1 MVLIRI
7 QEQEI
12 LKTKTVWLYL
22 EEMRHRIRH
31 DLDQRA
37 KQRIYVKLIGGII
50 YVLSEYSRIYF
61 ANSILY
67 FGDYIFYSPIKK
79 VTLVVD
85 YQVSEKYFG
94 SYKQWCICWVFL
106 HSECYGI

>member
-37 KQRIYVKLIGGII
+37 KQRIYVEIEEEMK
-50 YVLSEYSRIYF
+50 
-61 ANSILY
+61 
-67 FGDYIFYSPIKK
+67 
-79 VTLVVD
+79 
-85 YQVSEKYFG
+85 
-94 SYKQWCICWVFL
+94 
-106 HSECYGI
+106 